1 MDPWLRIST
10 FDTNTSFLK
19 RIEVSEI
26 LTMKRDKSP
35 TRTSYFS
42 VHLTYFI

>member
-1 MDPWLRIST
+1 VDLWLRIST
-10 FDTNTSFLK
+10 FDINTRFLK
-19 RIEVSEI
+19 RIEGSEI